1 MVGGDGVGVVVYGM
15 GNGCRM
21 VSYVDCVCVVLVSG
35 GWRELGEGCHV
46 TLNENVSAPRSA
58 PKSSAPSSCH
68 PTIML

>member
-35 GWRELGEGCHV
+35 GYGGNCREMAGEAR
-46 TLNENVSAPRSA
+46 EA
-58 PKSSAPSSCH
+58 
-68 PTIML
+68 